1 MQGLQGISTEGH
13 RAISNVRTQGETS
26 KETEVIEMIEEAA
39 LEREA
44 LQVAGTAM
52 VALWMAT

>member
-1 MQGLQGISTEGH
+1 MQGLPGISTEGH
-13 RAISNVRTQGETS
+13 RAISNVRTQGETPE
-26 KETEVIEMIEEAA
+26 ETEVIEMIEEAA

-52 VALWMAT
+52 VAL